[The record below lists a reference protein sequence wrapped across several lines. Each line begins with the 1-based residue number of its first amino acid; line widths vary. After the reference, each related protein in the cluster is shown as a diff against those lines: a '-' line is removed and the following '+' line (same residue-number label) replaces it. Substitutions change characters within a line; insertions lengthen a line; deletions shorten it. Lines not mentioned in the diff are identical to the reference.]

1 MFFLGLSGGFWLL
14 ATLNETY
21 EKDFIVPIHLTN
33 LPKDVVITS
42 NDDDVVRVT
51 LRDKGFT
58 IMGYLYTER
67 LRPIVL
73 NFANYAN
80 KSRGKGVIP
89 AADIQKQLY
98 THLSGSTKIVA
109 VKPDKLEFFFN
120 YGESKRVPVR
130 LLGNIQPGDQRYLAN
145 YKFII
150 TKIGRASCRERV

>member
-73 NFANYAN
+73 NFC
-80 KSRGKGVIP
+80 
-89 AADIQKQLY
+89 QL
-98 THLSGSTKIVA
+98 
-109 VKPDKLEFFFN
+109 
-120 YGESKRVPVR
+120 R
-130 LLGNIQPGDQRYLAN
+130 Q
-145 YKFII
+145 
-150 TKIGRASCRERV
+150 